1 MGIETSLKGKVAVVT
16 GSTSGIGLAIATAF
30 AEAGA
35 DVMMNGLGTADD
47 EGNAKAIAQVKD
59 FGTKVSF
66 APVNLMKP
74 EGARDL
80 IAKTNDEL
88 GGVHV
93 LVNNAGMQHVAP
105 IAEFPDERW
114 DQIIALNLSASFHTI
129 KAAIPLMR
137 KAGFGRVINIC
148 SAHSLRASPG
158 KVAYVAAKH
167 GLAGLTKTVAL
178 EAAAFGVRC
187 NAICPGYVKTPL
199 VEKQIPDT
207 AKARNMTE
215 DEVVQ
220 KVILDSQPTKK
231 FVELGEIGA
240 LATFLCSRNA
250 DSITGAALQID
261 GGWVAH

>member
-47 EGNAKAIAQVKD
+47 EGNAKAIAQVQE

-88 GGVHV
+88 GGVHI

-129 KAAIPLMR
+129 KAAIPKMR

-167 GLAGLTKTVAL
+167 GLAGMTKVVAVETAKEPITV
-178 EAAAFGVRC
+178 
-187 NAICPGYVKTPL
+187 NAISPGYVWTPL
-199 VEKQIPDT
+199 VEQQIPDY
-207 AKARNMTE
+207 AKANGLSE
-215 DEVVQ
+215 DEA
-220 KVILDSQPTKK
+220 KEEILEKQPSKE
-231 FVELGEIGA
+231 FARVEQIGA
-240 LATFLCSRNA
+240 LALFLTSPA
-250 DSITGAALQID
+250 AEQITGSNYTID
-261 GGWVAH
+261 GGWTAQ